1 MRRRRFKHYR
11 QDRIGLT
18 IASRYNLAEEYKT
31 ARRHRRNPVQ
41 ALQEWDLLT
50 EEAINQLNNN

>member
-18 IASRYNLAEEYKT
+18 IAARYNLAEEYKT
-31 ARRHRRNPVQ
+31 ARRHRRNPIQ
-41 ALQEWDLLT
+41 ALEEWDLLT
-50 EEAINQLNNN
+50 GEAIKMFGK

>member
-1 MRRRRFKHYR
+1 MRRRRFKRYR

-18 IASRYNLAEEYKT
+18 IAARYNLAEEYKT

-50 EEAINQLNNN
+50 EEAIKLLAK

>member
-18 IASRYNLAEEYKT
+18 IAARHNLADEYKT
-31 ARRHRRNPVQ
+31 ARRHHRNPHQ
-41 ALQEWDLLT
+41 ALEEWDLLT

>member
-18 IASRYNLAEEYKT
+18 IAARYNLAEEYKT
-31 ARRHRRNPVQ
+31 ARRHHRNPVQ
-41 ALQEWDLLT
+41 ALEEWDLLT

>member
-18 IASRYNLAEEYKT
+18 IASRHNLAEEYKI
-31 ARRHRRNPVQ
+31 ARRHRRNPIQ

-50 EEAINQLNNN
+50 EEAIKMFGK